1 MDADF
6 ISFEAMLAAKDSAQW
21 AYWGMWIA
29 LFSAITTFFAM
40 VIGGI
45 TIFSWRKQE
54 ALKDKKAFVLSVLK
68 FQKTV
73 GLGPEAYQLCSVPDN
88 DPSHPFWTLTHSLT
102 DVYEAALLMTA
113 KKERAKATRIYTMLD
128 EIYESLHQGRINSR
142 TATARILAIQK
153 DSFFE
158 DY

>member
-73 GLGPEAYQLCSVPDN
+73 
-88 DPSHPFWTLTHSLT
+88 
-102 DVYEAALLMTA
+102 
-113 KKERAKATRIYTMLD
+113 
-128 EIYESLHQGRINSR
+128 
-142 TATARILAIQK
+142 
-153 DSFFE
+153 
-158 DY
+158 